1 MHFLVDI
8 QGSMTVRKNQLFILF
23 VFIGVLLGLAWSF
36 APKRKKEEEF
46 VKPLDEKESIHPFA
60 SSNTMAS
67 FDERIVGVGQAWD
80 DTMWS
85 PISNQKDPNSLY
97 NLWYSNMVKQ
107 GMSSD
112 YITPRIFE
120 ELYAISNQN
129 EWTKEN
135 VGKIIAPSYELEKQ
149 RYMDMQKVT
158 ALRKISTPLCT
169 QY

>member
-1 MHFLVDI
+1 MHFLVVI
-8 QGSMTVRKNQLFILF
+8 QGSMTVHKNQLFILF

-46 VKPLDEKESIHPFA
+46 VKPLGEKESIHPFA

-67 FDERIVGVGQAWD
+67 LDERIVGVGQAWD

-85 PISNQKDPNSLY
+85 PISNRTDLNSLY

-107 GMSSD
+107 GMSKD

-120 ELYAISNQN
+120 ELYTISNKS
-129 EWTKEN
+129 EWTKAN

-149 RYMDMQKVT
+149 RYIELQKVT
-158 ALRKISTPLCT
+158 AARKLSTPLCT